1 MKVKVSLLIC
11 ILIFVGNVF
20 AQKPSFSLHADSS
33 SARIGM
39 PFILEFHIFN
49 PEKKELVYPSFID
62 SIDSHFDI
70 LKVLKSDT
78 VEQTVILKYQIA
90 AYEFGNFKIGPFPYR
105 YEENGMM
112 LSDSS
117 NSLNIEIIAPEVD
130 TTKGFMDIYGPV
142 DMPFSWKEMIK
153 PVSII
158 GGIILAIVLISYWV
172 LRYLKARKAKK
183 QVVVEEVAPPIDPYK
198 EARDSWQHLKNSDAA
213 NEWDAKL
220 YYTAITDILRI
231 YFERTLHFNAPEMIS
246 DEIIDALKS
255 KKVDSTIIEQVRSIL
270 QNADLAKFAKSTPAV
285 ETRVFDLD
293 KTWIIIEKL
302 HVNKEGGSL

>member
-1 MKVKVSLLIC
+1 MKVRASLLIC
-11 ILIFVGNVF
+11 ILFFVSNVF
-20 AQKPSFSLHADSS
+20 AQKPSFSVHADSS
-33 SARIGM
+33 VVRIGM
-39 PFILEFHIFN
+39 PFILQFHIDN
-49 PEKKELVYPSFID
+49 PSKKEFVYPSFID

-78 VEQTVILKYQIA
+78 INQKVILNYEVA
-90 AYEFGNFKIGPFPYR
+90 SYEFGTFQIGPFPYR
-105 YEENGMM
+105 YEENGIMQR
-112 LSDSS
+112 DST

-142 DMPFSWKEMIK
+142 EMPFSWKEMVK

-158 GGIILAIVLISYWV
+158 GGIILAIVLITYLV
-172 LRYLKARKAKK
+172 LRYLKARKAKR

-198 EARDSWQHLKNSDAA
+198 EARDTWQSLKDSDASA
-213 NEWDAKL
+213 QWEPKL
-220 YYTAITDILRI
+220 FYTSITDILRI

-246 DEIIDALKS
+246 DEILDALKS
-255 KKVDSTIIEQVRSIL
+255 KKIDPMILDQVRSIL
-270 QNADLAKFAKSTPAV
+270 QNADLAKFAKSTPPI

-302 HVNKEGGSL
+302 YMNKEGGSL